1 MRISADRQFILP
13 QILFYLVCGKE
24 VDTQKKK
31 MSIRKIARSKI
42 NFKDVLVATGNR
54 ILIFTATF
62 FLDKKSSQKSQDGG
76 ILSTRKAGAGL
87 RRGGPSTCPH
97 RTIEIQFKQL
107 CFGI

>member
-1 MRISADRQFILP
+1 
-13 QILFYLVCGKE
+13 
-24 VDTQKKK
+24 
-31 MSIRKIARSKI
+31 MSIRKIARTKI
-42 NFKDVLVATGNR
+42 NLEDILIATGNR

-87 RRGGPSTCPH
+87 PNLRDLTCPH

-107 CFGI
+107 RFGIQRIRATKRRHI

>member
-1 MRISADRQFILP
+1 
-13 QILFYLVCGKE
+13 
-24 VDTQKKK
+24 
-31 MSIRKIARSKI
+31 MSIRKIARTKI
-42 NFKDVLVATGNR
+42 NLEDILIATGNQ

-87 RRGGPSTCPH
+87 RRGPSTCPH

-107 CFGI
+107 CFGIQRIRATKRIHIKII